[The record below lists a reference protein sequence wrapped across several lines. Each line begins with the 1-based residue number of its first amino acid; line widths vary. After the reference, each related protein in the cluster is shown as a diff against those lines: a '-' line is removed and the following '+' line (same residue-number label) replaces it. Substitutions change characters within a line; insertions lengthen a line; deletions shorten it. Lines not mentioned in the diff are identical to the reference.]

1 MEENIGFGLI
11 GIKTEQFAIIEKAYS
26 ESGKTKFGAGLQ
38 FKIDEKQ
45 KQVGVFLTLSFEQN
59 NNVFLTI
66 EVSGHFKIKEESWK
80 SFVENDKLSFP
91 RNFMAH
97 LTMIVVG
104 TARGVLHAKTE
115 DTKFNKFLVPTIN
128 VNDLVKEDVVFKID

>member
-11 GIKTEQFAIIEKAYS
+11 GIKTEQFAIIEEAYS

-38 FKIDEKQ
+38 FKIDQKQ
-45 KQVGVFLTLSFEQN
+45 KQVGVFLTLSFEQKKS
-59 NNVFLTI
+59 VFLKI
-66 EVSGHFKIKEESWK
+66 EVSGHFKIKEESWQ
-80 SFVENDKLSFP
+80 SFVANDKLSFP

-97 LTMIVVG
+97 LTMLVVG

-128 VNDLVKEDVVFKID
+128 VNDLVKEDVVFSLE